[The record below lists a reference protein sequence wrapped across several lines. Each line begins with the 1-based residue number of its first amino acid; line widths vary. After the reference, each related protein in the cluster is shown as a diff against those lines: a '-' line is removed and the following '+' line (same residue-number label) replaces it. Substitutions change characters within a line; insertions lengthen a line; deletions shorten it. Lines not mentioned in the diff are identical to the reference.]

1 MSVAIEARDVFR
13 VYSTPEGDAAALQ
26 GLSLAVEEGEQVAI
40 LGPSG
45 AGKTT
50 FLRILAGLDR
60 PSAGIVRVFDTNV
73 AELRGRHL
81 AAYRSRT
88 LGYLDQHYSDAL
100 APELTA
106 RELVAM
112 RPLLLGD
119 ERCSALTRADA
130 LLEQVGLGG
139 RREAYPH
146 ELSGGEQ
153 QRVAVAA
160 ALAHRPRL
168 LLCDEPTGELD
179 AANARVVYE
188 LIADL
193 GRADGCTVV
202 LVSHDAA
209 STKRAD
215 RSIRIRDGR
224 VSEEALRDGG
234 GEGMIVVGRG
244 GWLRLPEELLQRAG
258 IARHASARFER
269 GHIRV
274 EPVEGSVTDGDG
286 ARPEASPAATVA
298 DDRPPGSEVAS
309 TEAVTKSHGH
319 GHAATTALAP
329 VTASFESGRVYAVT
343 GPSGSGKTTLL
354 HVLAGLELPTSGHV
368 EVLGTSIAELQRA
381 ERARFRADH
390 IAVVAQEIGL
400 IPFLSARQNVELG
413 LALRRG
419 VRPGDADAALEALAA
434 VGLSE
439 RAEQRAGRLSTGER
453 VRVGIARGLVVR
465 PSLLLADEPT
475 ARLDQANALA
485 VSILLANLARDAGIA
500 VLCATHDPLVI
511 DQADGELALGAS
523 DAAPAEVA

>member
-1 MSVAIEARDVFR
+1 MSRAIEARDVFR

-26 GLSLAVEEGEQVAI
+26 GLSLAVEEGEHVAI

-50 FLRILAGLDR
+50 LLRILAGLDR
-60 PSAGIVRVFDTNV
+60 PSAGVVRVFETNV
-73 AELRGRHL
+73 AHLRGRRL

-106 RELVAM
+106 RDLVAV
-112 RPLLLGD
+112 RPLLLGAV
-119 ERCSALTRADA
+119 RRAALTSADA
-130 LLEQVGLGG
+130 LLERIGLLE
-139 RREAYPH
+139 RRDSRPG

-160 ALAHRPRL
+160 ALAHHPRL

-179 AANARVVYE
+179 SANARVVYE
-188 LIADL
+188 LISELA
-193 GRADGCTVV
+193 RADGCTVV
-202 LVSHDAA
+202 LVSHDPA
-209 STKRAD
+209 STELAH
-215 RSIRIRDGR
+215 RSVRIRDGR

-234 GEGMIVVGRG
+234 GKGMIVVGRG

-258 IARHASARFER
+258 IAQHASARFEG

-274 EPVEGSVTDGDG
+274 EPVGGAETDGAG
-286 ARPEASPAATVA
+286 SSPEPHSVATVHEIPA
-298 DDRPPGSEVAS
+298 PGGEVAS
-309 TEAVTKSHGH
+309 TEGVTKTHGR
-319 GHAATTALAP
+319 GRAATTALAP
-329 VTASFESGRVYAVT
+329 VTASFDGGRVYAVT

-354 HVLAGLELPTSGHV
+354 HILAGLELPTSGRV
-368 EVLGTSIAELQRA
+368 SILGTSIAELPRA
-381 ERARFRADH
+381 ERARFRAKH
-390 IAVVAQEIGL
+390 VAVVSQEVGL

-419 VRPGDADAALEALAA
+419 ARPGDADAALEALAA

-453 VRVGIARGLVVR
+453 VRLGVARALAAR

-485 VSILLANLARDAGIA
+485 VATLLANLTRDAGIA

-511 DQADGELALGAS
+511 DQAGEELALGT
-523 DAAPAEVA
+523 PA